1 MGIKV
6 GMISNYL
13 GGFAR
18 DAGAQEIY
26 LEEKVRGWEV
36 AVRTLLGGG
45 GGAPAPAGGIHRPA
59 KISPTGVG
67 FCEAYM

>member
-1 MGIKV
+1 
-6 GMISNYL
+6 MISNYL

-36 AVRTLLGGG
+36 AVRTLL
-45 GGAPAPAGGIHRPA
+45 
-59 KISPTGVG
+59 
-67 FCEAYM
+67 